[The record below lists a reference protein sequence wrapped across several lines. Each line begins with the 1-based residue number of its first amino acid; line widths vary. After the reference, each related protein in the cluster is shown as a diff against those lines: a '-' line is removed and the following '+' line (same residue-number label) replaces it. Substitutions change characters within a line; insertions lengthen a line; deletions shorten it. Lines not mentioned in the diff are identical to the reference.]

1 MLTECDGGDR
11 WGQPY
16 LEHSWLYHLS
26 RQDHRH
32 NFSAYFL
39 PTYLSTVAAPSGEIG
54 GDELS
59 RAIAPWVLELLQ
71 FPLISFLPQLG
82 LVAYVGFSL
91 GAKDVVAGFFAQTFI
106 FVHWNKVI
114 TSQYFTWYLWL
125 LPVLL
130 PTLAFR
136 STAGGVT
143 TLVVWIASQALWLS
157 QAYLLELRA
166 QDTFLATWAAG
177 LAFLASQTW
186 VLVAV
191 LDAWSN
197 ARVEYAEARSLA
209 AAVAR
214 VKQLKSAK

>member
-1 MLTECDGGDR
+1 M
-11 WGQPY
+11 
-16 LEHSWLYHLS
+16 S

-59 RAIAPWVLELLQ
+59 RVLAPWLLNLLQ
-71 FPLISFLPQLG
+71 SPLTSFIPQLA

-91 GAKDVVAGFFAQTFI
+91 GAKDIVAAFFAQTFI

-125 LPVLL
+125 LPILL

-136 STAGGVT
+136 STASGAA
-143 TLVVWIASQALWLS
+143 TLFVWVASQALWLS
-157 QAYLLELRA
+157 QAYLLELTA
-166 QDTFLATWAAG
+166 QDTFLSTWAASI
-177 LAFLASQTW
+177 AFLASQTW
-186 VLVAV
+186 VLVAL

-197 ARVEYAEARSLA
+197 ARIDYAETRSLA